1 MALAKQVGS
10 LQMKL
15 SSSNMQENPLFFDRN
30 LAHTTMHPLGL
41 HIERAEGI
49 YVIDKDGKAYM
60 DLVSG
65 IGVNNIG
72 HGVKPVID
80 AIKAQ
85 LDKHMHVM
93 VYGEYEQ
100 SAQTQAAKELTSLLP
115 EKLNCAYFVN
125 SGTEANE
132 AALKLAKRLTGRTKL
147 VSCRGAYHG
156 STHGSLSVSG
166 NEMKKSAFRPLL
178 PDVHFIRFGNFDDL
192 KMIDE
197 RTAGVIMETIQGD
210 AGVRIPTPEYLQA
223 VRKRCDEV
231 GAKLI
236 FDEIQCG
243 MGRSG
248 TYFAFSQ
255 FGVIPDILTLGK
267 ALAGGMPV
275 GCFVSSKE
283 NMKELTHDPVLGHIS
298 TFAGHPV
305 ICAAVA
311 ATIKYFKENE
321 FICRVH
327 EKGNYIAERLRKMPG
342 VIEVRQ
348 RGLFFAIDMENEEIV
363 ADVVLKNLEQGLV
376 SFWFLSCPSSFRI
389 APPLTITMEEIERAL
404 EIIQASIIYAL
415 KK

>member
-1 MALAKQVGS
+1 
-10 LQMKL
+10 
-15 SSSNMQENPLFFDRN
+15 
-30 LAHTTMHPLGL
+30 
-41 HIERAEGI
+41 
-49 YVIDKDGKAYM
+49 
-60 DLVSG
+60 
-65 IGVNNIG
+65 
-72 HGVKPVID
+72 
-80 AIKAQ
+80 
-85 LDKHMHVM
+85 
-93 VYGEYEQ
+93 
-100 SAQTQAAKELTSLLP
+100 
-115 EKLNCAYFVN
+115 
-125 SGTEANE
+125 
-132 AALKLAKRLTGRTKL
+132 
-147 VSCRGAYHG
+147 
-156 STHGSLSVSG
+156 
-166 NEMKKSAFRPLL
+166 
-178 PDVHFIRFGNFDDL
+178 
-192 KMIDE
+192 
-197 RTAGVIMETIQGD
+197 
-210 AGVRIPTPEYLQA
+210 

-363 ADVVLKNLEQGLV
+363 ADVVMKNLEQGLV